1 MCCCKEQHLHVHQHM
16 GAVHVEVSEED
27 KHLLNVCTLYF
38 LLHELDA
45 GACMDQIEVRHE
57 MARL

>member
-1 MCCCKEQHLHVHQHM
+1 MHQHM